1 MLLGVMLLNRQPPV
15 YIQSNGY
22 TSTNPPTANTKR
34 DVPPEIRYEQTPAA
48 FEGFITKIRAERA
61 VTTAVE
67 GT

>member
-15 YIQSNGY
+15 YILSNRY
-22 TSTNPPTANTKR
+22 TPTNPPTANTKR
-34 DVPPEIRYEQTPAA
+34 AVPLEIQYEQTPAA
-48 FEGFITKIRAERA
+48 FEGFITKTRAERA